1 LKTILKL
8 LVAIAVLNAVG
19 RGGMAALSYFQFKDE
34 TERLIVFDVASTPD
48 ELKSQILTIGSRHGL
63 AVVPED
69 VSVERQ
75 GSRTTASAGYTA
87 VVEYFPRYT
96 YAMPVSFTV
105 EAFSA
110 GPLKPGATR

>member
-1 LKTILKL
+1 MKTILKL

-19 RGGMAALSYFQFKDE
+19 RAGMAAVSYFQFKDE
-34 TERLIVFDVASTPD
+34 TERLIVFDLTSTP
-48 ELKSQILTIGSRHGL
+48 EQLESQILDLGTRHGL
-63 AVVPED
+63 PVPPES
-69 VSVERQ
+69 VSVERR

-105 EAFSA
+105 EAFSVA
-110 GPLKPGATR
+110 PLPGATPE